1 MMKSNKVTA
10 DMLKQLIHQVMDEMG
25 ITDTA
30 PLPAEP
36 PADNPTAE
44 PPTGIET
51 ITETKKSTDPVGLA
65 IGLIMKLDD
74 EQQQKVFRRFGRQTY
89 DEFLHALAKYERAK
103 KPK

>member
-36 PADNPTAE
+36 AADNPTE
-44 PPTGIET
+44 PPPTETGF
-51 ITETKKSTDPVGLA
+51 ITETKKQTDPVSLA
-65 IGLIMKLDD
+65 IRLILKLDD

-89 DEFLHALAKYERAK
+89 DEFLNALAKYERAK

>member
-1 MMKSNKVTA
+1 MMKGNKVTA
-10 DMLKQLIHQVMDEMG
+10 EMLKELIHQVMDEMG

-36 PADNPTAE
+36 PVDNPTE
-44 PPTGIET
+44 PPPTGTGFINEA
-51 ITETKKSTDPVGLA
+51 KKQADPVGLA
-65 IGLIMKLDD
+65 VRLLLKMDD

-89 DEFLHALAKYERAK
+89 DEFLQALAKYERAK